1 MNRARGVAVLACAG
15 LVASLTACSGT
26 GGAGAAMAKIELP
39 AQNQAHWV
47 MPLDEF
53 QPPSQGSLASYAENL
68 LTAQCLGESGIEWP
82 IPWQP
87 TDDADYLP
95 PPSNPSGFPALT
107 VEIAQAS
114 GYRGNFQPG
123 VWGSAVDRQATF
135 KELNGIAASTPGFE
149 TVFDTCTKD
158 ARTTIPSLHLNG
170 ESNRVL
176 GWANEARSTV
186 STASPVIT
194 ADAAWRDCLK
204 GMGYVSVPETPLGED
219 GGMPTQALRHEVGIP
234 DDPPPAIDDGPRL
247 PLTKAEI
254 ALAVDDAGCR
264 ESSGW
269 SKAVYEAMWNDQV
282 KVVSQ
287 HADELV
293 RMRDEWVATRATL
306 LKVIAEHA
314 PSR

>member
-1 MNRARGVAVLACAG
+1 
-15 LVASLTACSGT
+15 
-26 GGAGAAMAKIELP
+26 MAKIELP
-39 AQNQAHWV
+39 AQNQARWV

-53 QPPSQGSLASYAENL
+53 EAPSRLDLTVYAENL

-107 VEIAQAS
+107 VEIAQES
-114 GYRGNFQPG
+114 GYRGHFQPG
-123 VWGSAVDRQATF
+123 GWGSAVDRQATA

-149 TVFDTCTKD
+149 TVFNTCTKE
-158 ARTTIPSLHLNG
+158 ARTTIPTSQVFD

-194 ADAAWRDCLK
+194 ADSAWRDCMK
-204 GMGYVSVPETPLGED
+204 GLGYGSVPETPLGED

-234 DDPPPAIDDGPRL
+234 DDPPPAIDDAPRL
-247 PLTKAEI
+247 PLTGAEI

-269 SKAVYEAMWNDQV
+269 SKAVYEALWDAQV
-282 KVVSQ
+282 KVLTQ

-293 RMRDEWVATRATL
+293 RMRDEWVATRARL